1 MHIAFLT
8 DVALPYVS
16 GVTVAVK
23 RQRDALRADGHTV
36 TVVGPHG
43 DVDIAEPD
51 VQVPGAPSG
60 YRVALFGPRLGARLR
75 DRGVD
80 VVHAHSVFGASGAA
94 LSIARGRHLPFVVT
108 VHTRF
113 DEYVHYAKVAAPL
126 AKVLLD
132 PYVAAVLAVADGVIA
147 PCAELAEELRGR
159 ARSLSVVGAPT
170 DAALAAGDRSRGR
183 ARTGVADAAPLLL
196 SISRL
201 AHEKRVFDLV
211 DALGALDR
219 TDVVLAFAGAGP
231 LQRDLRERAAA
242 HGLGDRVRLLGQ
254 LDTAALADA
263 IAAADV
269 VVSASRSETQGL
281 ALCEAAAAGK
291 AIVAPRRGGYA
302 EVLGDGVGGLFPATE
317 PTVADLA
324 AAVARVLD
332 DASLRAALGREA
344 HRRAVRA
351 WSPAV
356 VAEALRRAYEDARR
370 MRE

>member
-23 RQRDALRADGHTV
+23 RQRDALRGSGDAV

-75 DRGVD
+75 ERGVEI
-80 VVHAHSVFGASGAA
+80 VHAHSVFGASGAA
-94 LSIARGRHLPFVVT
+94 LSVARGLGIPFVVT
-108 VHTRF
+108 LHTRL

-132 PYVAAVLAVADGVIA
+132 PYVAAVLASADGVVA

-159 ARSLSVVGAPT
+159 VRSLSVVGAPT
-170 DAALAAGDRSRGR
+170 DATLAAGDRDRGR
-183 ARTGVADAAPLLL
+183 SRVGVTAGEPLLL

-201 AHEKRVFDLV
+201 AHEKRVVDLV
-211 DALGALDR
+211 DALRALDR
-219 TDVVLAFAGAGP
+219 ADAVLAFAGAGP
-231 LQRDLRERAAA
+231 LEREILDRATAI
-242 HGLGDRVRLLGQ
+242 GVRDRVRLLGQ

-302 EVLGDGVGGLFPATE
+302 EVLGDGLGGVFPMPA
-317 PTVADLA
+317 PTVTDLA

-332 DASLRAALGREA
+332 DATLRDGLGREA
-344 HRRAVRA
+344 RRRAEGA

-356 VAEALRRAYEDARR
+356 VAGALRRAYDDARR